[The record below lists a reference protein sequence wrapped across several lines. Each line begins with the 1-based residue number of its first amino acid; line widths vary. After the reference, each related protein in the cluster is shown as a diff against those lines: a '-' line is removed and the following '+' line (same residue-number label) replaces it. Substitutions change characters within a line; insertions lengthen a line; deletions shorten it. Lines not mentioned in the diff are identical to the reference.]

1 MAAKEDDGSANDL
14 HFGPITIDVP
24 DDLSDIKR
32 DLKFYQKV
40 GEAYDSRKVG
50 KAASALL
57 FGQKFGYTS
66 ADKVVGR
73 ILEKTGFDKKDIGR
87 KSQKFEDASKR
98 FTESLEGDLTRQSAH
113 DLAKT
118 LDSKITT
125 LRIAI
130 SGVDFICKAL
140 FGVSPID
147 EWVRKP
153 FFGDWDELRDTA
165 GKWQS
170 LAETL
175 PEVQTALL
183 EISNSLDETVW
194 SGQAADIYVVRNEA
208 VADAL
213 VEAPEPCSE
222 MAQALNA
229 LADNAEKT
237 LNLIFDTLSEIIS
250 LLKLIAGE
258 LIIPGAGPVLATV
271 TVAAEV
277 TQAIQWASDIVE
289 YLNNL
294 YEALNGLCV
303 CLMVM
308 QRLSVKTEGML
319 SVFGGGTSNGGTG
332 STSND
337 VAFAGASGG
346 SSDGR

>member
-1 MAAKEDDGSANDL
+1 M
-14 HFGPITIDVP
+14 
-24 DDLSDIKR
+24 
-32 DLKFYQKV
+32 
-40 GEAYDSRKVG
+40 
-50 KAASALL
+50 
-57 FGQKFGYTS
+57 
-66 ADKVVGR
+66 
-73 ILEKTGFDKKDIGR
+73 
-87 KSQKFEDASKR
+87 
-98 FTESLEGDLTRQSAH
+98 
-113 DLAKT
+113 
-118 LDSKITT
+118 
-125 LRIAI
+125 
-130 SGVDFICKAL
+130 
-140 FGVSPID
+140 
-147 EWVRKP
+147 
-153 FFGDWDELRDTA
+153 
-165 GKWQS
+165 
-170 LAETL
+170 
-175 PEVQTALL
+175 
-183 EISNSLDETVW
+183 W

-308 QRLSVKTEGML
+308 QRLSVKQR
-319 SVFGGGTSNGGTG
+319 
-332 STSND
+332 
-337 VAFAGASGG
+337 AC
-346 SSDGR
+346 

>member
-1 MAAKEDDGSANDL
+1 M
-14 HFGPITIDVP
+14 
-24 DDLSDIKR
+24 
-32 DLKFYQKV
+32 
-40 GEAYDSRKVG
+40 
-50 KAASALL
+50 
-57 FGQKFGYTS
+57 
-66 ADKVVGR
+66 
-73 ILEKTGFDKKDIGR
+73 
-87 KSQKFEDASKR
+87 
-98 FTESLEGDLTRQSAH
+98 TRQSAH

-165 GKWQS
+165 GKWQL

>member
-1 MAAKEDDGSANDL
+1 M
-14 HFGPITIDVP
+14 
-24 DDLSDIKR
+24 
-32 DLKFYQKV
+32 
-40 GEAYDSRKVG
+40 
-50 KAASALL
+50 
-57 FGQKFGYTS
+57 
-66 ADKVVGR
+66 
-73 ILEKTGFDKKDIGR
+73 
-87 KSQKFEDASKR
+87 
-98 FTESLEGDLTRQSAH
+98 
-113 DLAKT
+113 
-118 LDSKITT
+118 
-125 LRIAI
+125 
-130 SGVDFICKAL
+130 
-140 FGVSPID
+140 
-147 EWVRKP
+147 
-153 FFGDWDELRDTA
+153 
-165 GKWQS
+165 
-170 LAETL
+170 
-175 PEVQTALL
+175 
-183 EISNSLDETVW
+183 W

-294 YEALNGLCV
+294 YEALNGLC
-303 CLMVM
+303 MPHGYATAF
-308 QRLSVKTEGML
+308 RKNRGHAER
-319 SVFGGGTSNGGTG
+319 FGGGTSNGGTG

>member
-1 MAAKEDDGSANDL
+1 M
-14 HFGPITIDVP
+14 
-24 DDLSDIKR
+24 
-32 DLKFYQKV
+32 
-40 GEAYDSRKVG
+40 
-50 KAASALL
+50 
-57 FGQKFGYTS
+57 
-66 ADKVVGR
+66 
-73 ILEKTGFDKKDIGR
+73 
-87 KSQKFEDASKR
+87 
-98 FTESLEGDLTRQSAH
+98 TRQSAH

-194 SGQAADIYVVRNEA
+194 SGQASDIYVVRNEA

-308 QRLSVKTEGML
+308 QRLSAKTEGML

>member
-1 MAAKEDDGSANDL
+1 M
-14 HFGPITIDVP
+14 FGNGPGVE
-24 DDLSDIKR
+24 R
-32 DLKFYQKV
+32 
-40 GEAYDSRKVG
+40 
-50 KAASALL
+50 
-57 FGQKFGYTS
+57 FG
-66 ADKVVGR
+66 
-73 ILEKTGFDKKDIGR
+73 
-87 KSQKFEDASKR
+87 
-98 FTESLEGDLTRQSAH
+98 
-113 DLAKT
+113 
-118 LDSKITT
+118 
-125 LRIAI
+125 
-130 SGVDFICKAL
+130 
-140 FGVSPID
+140 
-147 EWVRKP
+147 
-153 FFGDWDELRDTA
+153 
-165 GKWQS
+165 
-170 LAETL
+170 
-175 PEVQTALL
+175 
-183 EISNSLDETVW
+183 
-194 SGQAADIYVVRNEA
+194 GQ
-208 VADAL
+208 
-213 VEAPEPCSE
+213 CG
-222 MAQALNA
+222 
-229 LADNAEKT
+229 KT
-237 LNLIFDTLSEIIS
+237 LNLIFDTLSGIIS

>member
-1 MAAKEDDGSANDL
+1 M
-14 HFGPITIDVP
+14 FGNGPGVE
-24 DDLSDIKR
+24 R
-32 DLKFYQKV
+32 
-40 GEAYDSRKVG
+40 
-50 KAASALL
+50 
-57 FGQKFGYTS
+57 FG
-66 ADKVVGR
+66 
-73 ILEKTGFDKKDIGR
+73 
-87 KSQKFEDASKR
+87 
-98 FTESLEGDLTRQSAH
+98 
-113 DLAKT
+113 
-118 LDSKITT
+118 
-125 LRIAI
+125 
-130 SGVDFICKAL
+130 
-140 FGVSPID
+140 
-147 EWVRKP
+147 
-153 FFGDWDELRDTA
+153 
-165 GKWQS
+165 
-170 LAETL
+170 
-175 PEVQTALL
+175 
-183 EISNSLDETVW
+183 
-194 SGQAADIYVVRNEA
+194 GQ
-208 VADAL
+208 
-213 VEAPEPCSE
+213 CG
-222 MAQALNA
+222 
-229 LADNAEKT
+229 KT

-277 TQAIQWASDIVE
+277 TQAIQWAFDIVE